1 MKYNVGDVVRV
12 KSREWYEA
20 NKDKLGSID
29 FGIVSFT
36 SCMLKYCGVS
46 AVVSAVEAFFYKLEG
61 IEPWVFTDEMLEDA
75 LDTGKAY
82 WVSDE
87 SEDAAK
93 RNKQERIFA
102 VMYKGENYF
111 ESSIVMGLSS
121 WKYAVP
127 VEESAEYFIVKK
139 QGGEVTE
146 TKLTEKQ
153 REELGL

>member
-1 MKYNVGDVVRV
+1 MKYKVGDVVRV

-20 NKDKLGSID
+20 NKDKDGDICLVD
-29 FGIVSFT
+29 QWFVSY
-36 SCMLKYCGVS
+36 MLKYCGVS
-46 AVVSAVEAFFYKLEG
+46 AVVSAVEGFFYKLEG
-61 IEPWVFTDEMLEDA
+61 IEPWVFTDEMLEDV
-75 LDTGKAY
+75 LTPGKAY

-93 RNKQERIFA
+93 RNKRERTFA
-102 VMYKGENYF
+102 VIYKGGNYF
-111 ESSIVMGLSS
+111 EGGIGMGLSA

-127 VEESAEYFIVKK
+127 VKESAEYFIVKK

-153 REELGL
+153 REELGI